1 MSRAAL
7 AVALLCWTLPLW
19 AGHGM
24 LNAFAGIAWLPP
36 AGTTPDQPWYPADRL
51 EERAALALAEPAARP
66 ALAETIAREKLA
78 EAEAMLKAGKADAA
92 AEALSAW
99 QDAVAVMRARFPAT
113 PAARRQLVNAVLEQL
128 YIAMTDYLDLPRDT
142 RAPLLTAARAV
153 GEASSAWLTELPR
166 SDREALFFRAE
177 EVRWSLEMAAAA
189 DAQGL

>member
-7 AVALLCWTLPLW
+7 GVALLCWTLPLW

-36 AGTTPDQPWYPADRL
+36 AGTTPDQPWYAADRL

-66 ALAETIAREKLA
+66 ALAEAIAREKLA
-78 EAEAMLKAGKADAA
+78 EAEVMLKAGKTDAA

-99 QDAVAVMRARFPAT
+99 QEAVEAMRAAVTAT
-113 PAARRQLVNAVLEQL
+113 PAARRVVVNALLEQQ
-128 YIAMTDYLDLPRDT
+128 YIALTDYLDLPRDT
-142 RAPLLTAARAV
+142 RVPLLTATRAV
-153 GEASSAWLTELPR
+153 SEACGALLAELPR
-166 SDREALFFRAE
+166 GEREGLFFRAE